1 MIRTSKHRSNGN
13 PSIQPLSDI
22 LFLKFLINVFR
33 QMSAWSSGILLLSFV
48 SELLDFAGKK
58 SPHAVDFHVD
68 KFIDRVLVVLCSGLQ
83 SFLFFF
89 VNIYGTVQKA

>member
-33 QMSAWSSGILLLSFV
+33 QMSGILLLSFV

>member
-1 MIRTSKHRSNGN
+1 M
-13 PSIQPLSDI
+13 
-22 LFLKFLINVFR
+22 
-33 QMSAWSSGILLLSFV
+33 SFV

-83 SFLFFF
+83 SFLFLF
-89 VNIYGTVQKA
+89 VNIYGTVQKS